1 MTAHNPTP
9 PETPPKTG
17 AMLTLLEE
25 GECPGLT
32 VPFTGELPGLLLP
45 VPVLPGAVLDAGGVP
60 AVGDVPGEEG
70 VPTGDVPGEEGV
82 PTGDVPGE
90 ATPEG
95 DGAPDPVNIAFPVYI
110 NFTDVAND
118 GNGPERLLLLTS
130 TVFSDVND
138 VS

>member
-1 MTAHNPTP
+1 MMAHNPTP
-9 PETPPKTG
+9 PDTPPKTG
-17 AMLTLLEE
+17 AMLTLLEG

-60 AVGDVPGEEG
+60 AVGA
-70 VPTGDVPGEEGV
+70 VPGEEGV

-90 ATPEG
+90 APPEG
-95 DGAPDPVNIAFPVYI
+95 DGAPDPVNIGFPVYI